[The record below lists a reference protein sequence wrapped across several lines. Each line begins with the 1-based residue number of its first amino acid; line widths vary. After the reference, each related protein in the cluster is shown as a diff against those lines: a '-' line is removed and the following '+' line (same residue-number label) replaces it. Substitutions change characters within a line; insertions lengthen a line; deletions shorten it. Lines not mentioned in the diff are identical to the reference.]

1 MNRKFFNTLLIC
13 CTIAIAGCMTYS
25 ETLHTSIYHG
35 TDDHAGLSDFYY
47 LQYGVSGSASASYN
61 FRGGGYVREGL
72 LAEAKRNL
80 MRQYPLG
87 PNQAYA
93 NVAIDDL
100 HTSSGVQTSDGR
112 TTSTVVITVVISA
125 DIIQYGTPPTN
136 YELPGENSSGSSSL
150 PSSQQ
155 LPESQYSDLSSSED
169 ETYEKGDTVQVSID
183 GNLLEG
189 IVVNKFSDSS
199 GTDYKIQYEF
209 NGKKKSKLVLGKYVS
224 GVRDE

>member
-1 MNRKFFNTLLIC
+1 MNRKFFNTLVIC
-13 CTIAIAGCMTYS
+13 CTIASAGCMYT

-87 PNQAYA
+87 PNQAYS

-100 HTSSGVQTSDGR
+100 HTRSGLQTTEGR
-112 TTSTVVITVVISA
+112 TTSTVVITVVVSA
-125 DIIQYGTPPTN
+125 DIIQYGIPPTN
-136 YELPGENSSGSSSL
+136 YELPGENSNGSLSL

-155 LPESQYSDLSSSED
+155 LPVSQHSDLSSSEYK
-169 ETYEKGDTVQVSID
+169 TYEKGDTVQVSVD

-189 IVVNKFSDSS
+189 IVAQKFSDSR
-199 GTDYKIQYEF
+199 GTEYKIQYEV
-209 NGKKKSKLVLGKYVS
+209 NGKKKSKFFLGKYVS

>member
-1 MNRKFFNTLLIC
+1 
-13 CTIAIAGCMTYS
+13 
-25 ETLHTSIYHG
+25 
-35 TDDHAGLSDFYY
+35 
-47 LQYGVSGSASASYN
+47 
-61 FRGGGYVREGL
+61 
-72 LAEAKRNL
+72 

>member
-1 MNRKFFNTLLIC
+1 MNRKFFNTLVIC
-13 CTIAIAGCMTYS
+13 CTIASAGCMTYT

-87 PNQAYA
+87 PNQAYS

-100 HTSSGVQTSDGR
+100 HTRSGLQTTEGR
-112 TTSTVVITVVISA
+112 TTSTVVITVVVSA
-125 DIIQYGTPPTN
+125 DIIQYGIPPTN
-136 YELPGENSSGSSSL
+136 YELPGENSNGSLSL

-155 LPESQYSDLSSSED
+155 LPASQYSDLSSSEYK
-169 ETYEKGDTVQVSID
+169 TYEKGDTVQVSVD

-189 IVVNKFSDSS
+189 IVAQKFSDSR
-199 GTDYKIQYEF
+199 GTEYKIQYEV
-209 NGKKKSKLVLGKYVS
+209 NGKKKSKFFSGKYVS

>member
-1 MNRKFFNTLLIC
+1 MNRKFFNTLVIC
-13 CTIAIAGCMTYS
+13 CTIASAGCTYT

-87 PNQAYA
+87 PNQAYS

-100 HTSSGVQTSDGR
+100 HTRSGLQTTEGP
-112 TTSTVVITVVISA
+112 TTSTVVITVVVSA
-125 DIIQYGTPPTN
+125 DIIQYGIPPTN
-136 YELPGENSSGSSSL
+136 YELPGENSNGSLSL

-155 LPESQYSDLSSSED
+155 LPVSQYSDLSSSEYK
-169 ETYEKGDTVQVSID
+169 TYEKGDTVQVSVD

-189 IVVNKFSDSS
+189 IVTQKFSDSR
-199 GTDYKIQYEF
+199 GTEYKIQYEV
-209 NGKKKSKLVLGKYVS
+209 NGKKKSKFFSGKYVS

>member
-1 MNRKFFNTLLIC
+1 MYT
-13 CTIAIAGCMTYS
+13 

-87 PNQAYA
+87 PNQAYS

-100 HTSSGVQTSDGR
+100 HTRSGLQTTEGPI
-112 TTSTVVITVVISA
+112 TSTVVLTVVVSA
-125 DIIQYGTPPTN
+125 DIIQYGIPPTN
-136 YELPGENSSGSSSL
+136 YELPGENSNGSLSL

-155 LPESQYSDLSSSED
+155 LPVSQHSDLSSSEYK
-169 ETYEKGDTVQVSID
+169 TYEKGDTVQVSVD

-189 IVVNKFSDSS
+189 IVTQKFSDSR
-199 GTDYKIQYEF
+199 GTEYKIQYEV
-209 NGKKKSKLVLGKYVS
+209 NGKKKSKFFPGKYVS

>member
-1 MNRKFFNTLLIC
+1 MNRKFFNTLVIC
-13 CTIAIAGCMTYS
+13 CTIASAGCMYT

-87 PNQAYA
+87 PNQAYS

-100 HTSSGVQTSDGR
+100 HTRSGLQTAEGR
-112 TTSTVVITVVISA
+112 TTSTVVITVVVSA
-125 DIIQYGTPPTN
+125 DIIQYGIPPTN
-136 YELPGENSSGSSSL
+136 YELPGENSNGSLSL

-155 LPESQYSDLSSSED
+155 LPASQHSDLSSSEYK
-169 ETYEKGDTVQVSID
+169 TYEKGDTVQVSVD

-189 IVVNKFSDSS
+189 IVTQKFSDSR
-199 GTDYKIQYEF
+199 GTEYKIQYEV
-209 NGKKKSKLVLGKYVS
+209 NGKKEVQVFFFGKI
-224 GVRDE
+224 RLRC

>member
-1 MNRKFFNTLLIC
+1 MNRKFFNTLVIC
-13 CTIAIAGCMTYS
+13 CTIASAGCMYT

-87 PNQAYA
+87 PNQAYS

-100 HTSSGVQTSDGR
+100 HTRSGLQTAEGR
-112 TTSTVVITVVISA
+112 TTSTVVITVVVSA
-125 DIIQYGTPPTN
+125 DIIQYGIPPTN
-136 YELPGENSSGSSSL
+136 YELPGENSNGSLSL

-155 LPESQYSDLSSSED
+155 LPVSQHSDLSSSEYK
-169 ETYEKGDTVQVSID
+169 TYEKGDTVQVSVD

-189 IVVNKFSDSS
+189 IVTQKFSDSR
-199 GTDYKIQYEF
+199 GTEYKIQYEV
-209 NGKKKSKLVLGKYVS
+209 NGKKKSKFFSGKYVS